1 MRISRFGSLN
11 KTAHYNVPLSN
22 SQILPHETSPM
33 LRLAAALQNINQKD
47 AKAGQLRILAERELL
62 KTKNK
67 LKLPKLG
74 VKETI

>member
-1 MRISRFGSLN
+1 
-11 KTAHYNVPLSN
+11 
-22 SQILPHETSPM
+22 M

-74 VKETI
+74 VK